1 MWKLNLIQMEPSGRT
16 TGTNMQRVKEYL
28 DEIKVPYTEENAD
41 GMTVLKLKYNE
52 DLLAIFPPDEGADE
66 FHAVTAYDG
75 KVQQY
80 GKMAL
85 DDLKKWLYAVFIEQ
99 SPDYVYVDEAPT
111 ENN

>member
-1 MWKLNLIQMEPSGRT
+1 
-16 TGTNMQRVKEYL
+16 MQRVKEYL

-85 DDLKKWLYAVFIEQ
+85 DELKKWLYAVFIEQ

>member
-1 MWKLNLIQMEPSGRT
+1 
-16 TGTNMQRVKEYL
+16 MQRVKEYL

>member
-1 MWKLNLIQMEPSGRT
+1 
-16 TGTNMQRVKEYL
+16 MQRVKEYL
-28 DEIKVPYTEENAD
+28 EEIKVPYSEENVD

>member
-1 MWKLNLIQMEPSGRT
+1 
-16 TGTNMQRVKEYL
+16 MQRVKEYL
-28 DEIKVPYTEENAD
+28 EEIKVPYTEENAA
-41 GMTVLKLKYNE
+41 GMPVLKLKYNE

-85 DDLKKWLYAVFIEQ
+85 DDLKKWLYAVFIQQ
-99 SPDYVYVDEAPT
+99 SPDYVYADEVPD

>member
-1 MWKLNLIQMEPSGRT
+1 MK
-16 TGTNMQRVKEYL
+16 RVKEYL
-28 DEIKVPYTEENAD
+28 EEIKVPYTEENAD

-52 DLLAIFPPDEGADE
+52 DMLAIFPPDEGEDE
-66 FHAVTAYDG
+66 FHAVIAYDG

>member
-1 MWKLNLIQMEPSGRT
+1 MK
-16 TGTNMQRVKEYL
+16 RVKEYL